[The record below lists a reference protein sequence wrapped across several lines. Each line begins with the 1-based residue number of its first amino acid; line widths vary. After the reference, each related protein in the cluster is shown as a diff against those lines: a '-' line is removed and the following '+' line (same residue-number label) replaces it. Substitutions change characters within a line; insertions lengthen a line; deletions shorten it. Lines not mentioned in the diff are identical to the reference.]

1 MIGIQGIKVRMR
13 RIRVEN
19 TGNQGG
25 RGGLWEIA
33 LGMRVIG
40 VGILGI
46 GGRNEENQVENL
58 GIGLE
63 MMNKSCGAG

>member
-1 MIGIQGIKVRMR
+1 M
-13 RIRVEN
+13 RIR
-19 TGNQGG
+19 GI
-25 RGGLWEIA
+25 RGGGGGMWEIA
-33 LGMRVIG
+33 LGMWVIG